1 MREKVQSQDERQSD
15 YLSTLSSSNMTH
27 EQKVALCKERYEI
40 VKANYKKPI
49 FNIYDLSPLATQKKE
64 VVQINTTT
72 GKQIKFESIAD
83 AARDSGSSVG
93 NISRCLNGLARQCGG
108 FFYRY
113 SDELEIVV
121 KHQ

>member
-1 MREKVQSQDERQSD
+1 
-15 YLSTLSSSNMTH
+15 MTH
-27 EQKVALCKERYEI
+27 SEKTALCKARYEI

-49 FNIYDLSPLATQKKE
+49 FNIYDLSPLATKKKE

-72 GKQIKFESIAD
+72 GHKEKFESIAE
-83 AARDSGSSVG
+83 AARASGSDAG
-93 NISRCLNGLARQCGG
+93 NISRCLKGLSRQCGG

-113 SDELEIVV
+113 SDELNMEV